1 MWEMSVA
8 MEDSKK
14 TWKIDGYVWLHCPV
28 CGHEVMD
35 FDICD
40 ACGWANTG
48 INNVDGGP
56 NHMTLEEAKKLM
68 LMGVRLT
75 NKSRRREQ

>member
-28 CGHEVMD
+28 YGHEVMD

-40 ACGWANTG
+40 VCGWQNTG

-56 NHMTLEEAKKLM
+56 NHMTLEEAKKAYAD
-68 LMGVRLT
+68 G
-75 NKSRRREQ
+75 REIN

>member
-40 ACGWANTG
+40 VCGWQNTG

-75 NKSRRREQ
+75 NKSRRCKQ

>member
-1 MWEMSVA
+1 MIRRSTTMTKLE
-8 MEDSKK
+8 K
-14 TWKIDGYVWLHCPV
+14 TWIKDNEVWLYCPV

-40 ACGWANTG
+40 VCGWQNTG

-56 NHMTLEEAKKLM
+56 NHMTLEEAKKAYAE
-68 LMGVRLT
+68 G
-75 NKSRRREQ
+75 REIN

>member
-1 MWEMSVA
+1 M
-8 MEDSKK
+8 
-14 TWKIDGYVWLHCPV
+14 

-40 ACGWANTG
+40 ICGWQNTG

-56 NHMTLEEAKKLM
+56 NHMTLEEAKKAYKE
-68 LMGVRLT
+68 GQPI
-75 NKSRRREQ
+75 N

>member
-1 MWEMSVA
+1 MNK
-8 MEDSKK
+8 SKK

-35 FDICD
+35 FVICD
-40 ACGWANTG
+40 VWGWQNTG

-56 NHMTLEEAKKLM
+56 NHMTLEEAKKAYKE
-68 LMGVRLT
+68 GRPI
-75 NKSRRREQ
+75 N